1 MVGDVTLFHGKGV
14 GVFPKSMA
22 TTAVGVGGS
31 AGAQVA
37 NNKSI
42 PNKESSERG
51 GMVREVWSESKTKS
65 PLANARGLLENL
77 KSLHSPQTAENWVK
91 KVNKSEAVT

>member
-1 MVGDVTLFHGKGV
+1 MAGDVTLFHGKGV
-14 GVFPKSMA
+14 SVLPKSMA
-22 TTAVGVGGS
+22 TTAVELGGS
-31 AGAQVA
+31 AGEHVA
-37 NNKSI
+37 NKKSV

-51 GMVREVWSESKTKS
+51 GMVGEVWSESKTKS
-65 PLANARGLLENL
+65 PLANARGLLGNL